1 MTKQHRKLSSEKLAY
16 QWNLSNGSSA
26 SPRLVRKILQEHDM
40 LWRPACLKPRLADR
54 HNKKQCL
61 EFCNQYKNWSK
72 YGWRDVLFSD
82 EMNIEVDSR
91 KCKVML
97 RRTANEKCNKYCII
111 NRTKQGSGSIG
122 IWACMS
128 YDGVKFF
135 KLFNGRLNS
144 EAYQEILENYLIL
157 STDLNG

>member
-1 MTKQHRKLSSEKLAY
+1 
-16 QWNLSNGSSA
+16 
-26 SPRLVRKILQEHDM
+26 
-40 LWRPACLKPRLADR
+40 
-54 HNKKQCL
+54 
-61 EFCNQYKNWSK
+61 
-72 YGWRDVLFSD
+72 
-82 EMNIEVDSR
+82 MNIEVDSR

-97 RRTANEKCNKYCII
+97 RRTTDEKYNDDCII

-144 EAYQEILENYLIL
+144 EAYQEILENYLIPSIDL
-157 STDLNG
+157 MEQKEFAIFQQDNAPCHKSKKINEFLENNQIKTVNWPANSPDLNLWSWLDTKLEKMQISNMEHS